1 MNKITAGI
9 DIGSVAVKVA
19 FLQNRKII
27 RSIYHRHQGLPMEA
41 LLGLFIDHPE
51 LSSTPLVLTGSGSSR
66 IADFA
71 KIDTVNE
78 VVALSSSISEYLPD
92 AGSVIEMGGQD
103 SKLLLMRTDATGE
116 TVMDEFSMNS
126 ICAAGTGSFLD
137 QQAGRLGLTPEEM
150 GDLAVTCDAPP
161 RIAGRCSVF
170 AKSDMIHL
178 QQVGATVAEIV
189 SGLCF
194 AVARN
199 FRSVIASGRR
209 FRYPVVF
216 VGGVAANR
224 GMVKA
229 FESVLDGQVIVPE
242 NFSVF
247 TAAGA
252 ALSKTPKILTSTMIE
267 KLICST
273 GSEIETLPSLKSFAL
288 DKADFTTTEDLP
300 PDGIYLGI
308 DVGSISTNLAA
319 VSREGKV
326 VDRLYLRTAGKPL
339 EAVKNGLR
347 TMGPR
352 ISSVPVL
359 GVGVT
364 GSGRYMTGDF
374 VGADVVRNEISA
386 QARAAIEIDPDVDT
400 IFEIGGQDSKYISI
414 HNGRVVDFEM
424 NKVCAAGTGSFLEE
438 QAEKLNL
445 EIEDFGPMALS
456 AADPCRLGERCTVF
470 MESDVVSHQAVST
483 PVQQITSG
491 LCYSIVRNYLHRVVG
506 ERKIG
511 KKIFFQGGTAYN
523 QGVVAAFN
531 SVLGEGR
538 EVILPPHHDVTGA
551 IGVAILARDS
561 MKENQHSTFRGWSL
575 SENSYI
581 QDSFTCK
588 ACSNHC
594 EIHTVTLEDGTKL
607 LYGGR
612 CEKYE
617 TGSMQITAGGENLF
631 KDRVDNLFEHS
642 GDEWGKGPIVGIA
655 RSLWFWEQF
664 PFFGTFFRTL
674 GCRVVVSSESTSAT
688 VHSGVENVAAET
700 CFPVKIAHGHV
711 MDLLEKG
718 VETLFLPSIL
728 RNKPQ
733 GSFTES
739 YNCPYVQGSPYILDA
754 GLVLNQIKNVKVLKP
769 ILDFSLPGDEWM
781 NALIE
786 TAIELGFST
795 GDARRALKE
804 AELAQTKFI
813 EVNNEI
819 GARAVK
825 NLNGRRGFVV
835 VSRSYNGSDPMVNT
849 DLPAK
854 LAKLGG
860 VVIPLDMLPMS
871 MERASEGYSNMYW
884 HYGQRI
890 LAGGIAIKENENLH
904 AVYLSNFG
912 CGPDSFI
919 DHSFREIMGEKPY
932 LAIEIDEH
940 AADAGVITRC
950 EAFLDAL
957 DGAGTTGTETYQPP
971 EHKKQDIA
979 GRTLW
984 IPLMSEASYLA
995 AAAVRNRGLDARVIP
1010 PTTSETVALGRTV
1023 TTGRECYPSIITAGN
1038 MLKILETAKPENT
1051 AFFMAT
1057 ASGPC
1062 RFGRYCNFQR
1072 QVLAKKGYP
1081 DVPILTATSSDS
1093 YSEIPGLGS
1102 RKFQKDL
1109 LQSLAAADVLKRA
1122 LIRIRPYEQVPG
1134 SADALFSKWLGE
1146 FEKTLEQG
1154 TSLPAQ
1160 AKKAAAEFN
1169 RFPVKDIPRKPFV
1182 AVFGEIYVR
1191 NDDYANDN
1199 TILKLEALG
1208 AEVIYTPITE
1218 WFDYVNH
1225 SYIEK
1230 SKQKRKTASVIKGK
1244 TIGMVITKVKRA
1256 VEKPFDTLLEG
1267 TPHVSASQVM
1277 KASAPYM
1284 TENIG
1289 GEAVLSIGAPI
1300 ALLESGGIDGAVNVY
1315 PFNCLPGT
1323 IVSAISRRI
1332 KRDKPGL
1339 PWLNLAFDGQEDTDN
1354 TSRYEAFMD
1363 QVRRL
1368 HHGKTRQENK
1378 KGEKNE

>member
-1 MNKITAGI
+1 MNTMIAGI
-9 DIGSVAVKVA
+9 DIGSVAIKVA
-19 FLQNRKII
+19 FLHNRKIVQT
-27 RSIYHRHQGLPMEA
+27 IYRRHQGKPMKA
-41 LLGLFIDHPE
+41 LLELFVERPE
-51 LSSTPLVLTGSGSSR
+51 LDSTPVVLTGSSSQR
-66 IADFA
+66 IAIFA
-71 KIDTVNE
+71 GVETVNE
-78 VVALSSSISEYLPD
+78 VVALSASVSEYLPH

-103 SKLLLMRTDATGE
+103 SKLLLMRSDASGD

-150 GDLAVTCDAPP
+150 GDLAVTCEAPP

-199 FRSVIASGRR
+199 FRSVIAAGRR
-209 FRYPVVF
+209 FRYPVAF
-216 VGGVAANR
+216 VGGVASNS

-229 FESVLDGQVIVPE
+229 FQSVLDGEVIVPE
-242 NFSVF
+242 HFNVL

-252 ALSKTPKILTSTMIE
+252 ALSRKPAVLRTQQIRE
-267 KLICST
+267 LINSIGT
-273 GSEIETLPSLKSFAL
+273 EIETLPSLIPYSL
-288 DKADFTTTEDLP
+288 GTADFTVTNEIP
-300 PDGIYLGI
+300 EGGIYLGI

-319 VSREGKV
+319 VSPDGTV

-347 TMGPR
+347 ELGPR
-352 ISSVPVL
+352 LKSIQVL
-359 GVGVT
+359 GAGVT

-386 QARAAIEIDPDVDT
+386 QARAAIEIDPEVDT
-400 IFEIGGQDSKYISI
+400 VFEIGGQDSKYISI
-414 HNGRVVDFEM
+414 ENGRVVDFEM

-438 QAEKLNL
+438 QAEKLGIK
-445 EIEDFGPMALS
+445 IEDFGSIALS
-456 AADPCRLGERCTVF
+456 TSAPCRLGERCTVF

-483 PVQQITSG
+483 PIQQITSG
-491 LCYSIVRNYLHRVVG
+491 LCYSIVKNYLHRVVG

-511 KKIFFQGGTAYN
+511 KKIFFQGGTAHN
-523 QGVVAAFN
+523 RGVVAAFN
-531 SVLGEGR
+531 AVLGQGR

-551 IGVAILARDS
+551 IGVALMARDA
-561 MKENQHSTFRGWSL
+561 MKDGRKTSFRGWSL
-575 SENSYI
+575 SENSYT
-581 QDSFTCK
+581 QDSFICRS
-588 ACSNHC
+588 CSNNC
-594 EIHTVTLEDGTKL
+594 EIHRVILADGTKL
-607 LYGGR
+607 FYGGR

-617 TGSMQITAGGENLF
+617 TGSMQTIAGGENLF
-631 KDRVDNLFEHS
+631 LERVENVFKYS
-642 GDEWGKGPIVGIA
+642 GREWGNGPVVGIS
-655 RSLWFWEQF
+655 RSLWFWELF
-664 PFFGTFFRTL
+664 PFFGTFFRSM
-674 GCRVVVSSESTSAT
+674 GCRVVVSGESTSAT
-688 VHSGVENVAAET
+688 VHSGVESVAAET

-711 MDLLEKG
+711 MELLEKG
-718 VETLFLPSIL
+718 VEILFLPSIL

-733 GSFTES
+733 GDFTES
-739 YNCPYVQGSPYILDA
+739 YNCPYIQGSPYILDA
-754 GLVLNQIKNVKVLKP
+754 GLVLNQMKNVKVLKP
-769 ILDFSLPGDEWM
+769 VLDFALPGDEWM
-781 NALIE
+781 SALIQ
-786 TAIELGFST
+786 TAVELGFST
-795 GDARRALKE
+795 ADAKAALKE
-804 AELAQTKFI
+804 AQDAQDRFVEANTRRGRQAI
-813 EVNNEI
+813 E
-819 GARAVK
+819 

-835 VSRSYNGSDPMVNT
+835 VSRPYNGSDPVVNT

-860 VVIPLDMLPMS
+860 VVIPLDMLPIS
-871 MERASEGYSNMYW
+871 MERAAESYNNMYW

-890 LAGGIAIKENENLH
+890 LAGGIVIRENENLH

-919 DHSFREIMGEKPY
+919 EHSFREIMGEKPY
-932 LAIEIDEH
+932 LSIEIDEH

-957 DGAGTTGTETYQPP
+957 DGAGNLGTQEYQPP
-971 EHKKQDIA
+971 PREQQDVT

-995 AAAVRNRGLDARVIP
+995 AAAVRNRGIDAKVMP
-1010 PTTSETVALGRTV
+1010 PTTSDAVALGRTV
-1023 TTGRECYPSIITAGN
+1023 TTGRECYPAIITVGN
-1038 MLKILETAKPENT
+1038 MLKILETDKPEKT

-1062 RFGRYCNFQR
+1062 RFGQYCTFQR
-1072 QVLAKKGYP
+1072 QVLEKNGFEG
-1081 DVPILTATSSDS
+1081 VPVLTATSSDS
-1093 YSEIPGLGS
+1093 YSSIPGLGS

-1109 LQSLAAADVLKRA
+1109 LQSLAAADILKRA
-1122 LIRIRPYEQVPG
+1122 LLRVRPYEVTPG
-1134 SADALFSKWLGE
+1134 SADRLFKKWLSD
-1146 FEKTLEQG
+1146 FEDTLEKG
-1154 TSLPAQ
+1154 ASLAGR
-1160 AKKAAAEFN
+1160 AKKAAVEFEK
-1169 RFPVKDIPRKPFV
+1169 FPLRDIARKPLV

-1199 TILKLEALG
+1199 TIDRLEAMG
-1208 AEVIYTPITE
+1208 AEVIYTPLTE

-1225 SYIEK
+1225 SFIEK
-1230 SKQKRKTASVIKGK
+1230 SKQNGKTASVIKGK
-1244 TIGMVITKVKRA
+1244 TISMVITKVKRA
-1256 VEKPFDTLLEG
+1256 VEKPFDSLLRG

-1277 KASAPYM
+1277 KASTPYM
-1284 TENIG
+1284 AENIG
-1289 GEAVLSIGAPI
+1289 GEAVLSIGAPL
-1300 ALLESGGIDGAVNVY
+1300 ALLEHGGIDGAVNIY

-1323 IVSAISRRI
+1323 VVSAVSRRI

-1354 TSRYEAFMD
+1354 TSRFEAFMD

-1368 HHGKTRQENK
+1368 HYGKT
-1378 KGEKNE
+1378 GEQNRSEK

>member
-1 MNKITAGI
+1 MNNITAGI
-9 DIGSVAVKVA
+9 DIGSVAIKAA
-19 FLQNRKII
+19 FLQDKRIIQKIY
-27 RSIYHRHQGLPMEA
+27 RRHQGKPMET
-41 LLGLFIDHPE
+41 LLTLFKEHPE
-51 LSSTPLVLTGSGSSR
+51 LGSTPLVLTGAGSSR
-66 IADFA
+66 LAEF
-71 KIDTVNE
+71 TGVSMVNE
-78 VVALSSSISEYLPD
+78 VVALGISVSEFLPD

-150 GDLAVTCDAPP
+150 GDLAVTCNAPP

-199 FRSVIASGRR
+199 FRSVIAAGRR
-209 FRYPVVF
+209 FRYPVMF

-229 FESVLDGQVIVPE
+229 FQSVLDGNVTVPE
-242 NFSVF
+242 NFNVL

-252 ALSKTPKILTSTMIE
+252 AMSKEPKILTVQQVRE
-267 KLICST
+267 LINSM
-273 GSEIETLPSLKSFAL
+273 GSEIEILPSLRPFAME
-288 DKADFTTTEDLP
+288 KADFTISEELP
-300 PDGIYLGI
+300 PEGIYLGI

-319 VSREGKV
+319 VSTGGKV
-326 VDRLYLRTAGKPL
+326 VGRLYLRTAGKPL

-352 ISSVPVL
+352 LSSAPVL

-386 QARAAIEIDPDVDT
+386 QARAAIEIDPEVDT

-414 HNGRVVDFEM
+414 YKGRVVDFEM

-438 QAEKLNL
+438 QAEKLNI

-456 AADPCRLGERCTVF
+456 AAEPCRLGERCTVF

-483 PVQQITSG
+483 PVEQITSG

-511 KKIFFQGGTAYN
+511 KKIFFQGGTAHN

-531 SVLGEGR
+531 AVLGEGR

-551 IGVAILARDS
+551 IGVALMARDF
-561 MKENQHSTFRGWSL
+561 MKEGQVSTFRGWSL
-575 SENSYI
+575 SENSYT
-581 QDSFTCK
+581 QDSFICK
-588 ACSNHC
+588 ACSNNC
-594 EIHTVTLEDGTKL
+594 EIHRVTLEDGTKL

-617 TGSMQITAGGENLF
+617 TGSMQTTPGGENLF
-631 KDRVDNLFEHS
+631 KERVENLFNCS
-642 GDEWGKGPIVGIA
+642 GDEWGKGPVVGIA
-655 RSLWFWEQF
+655 RSLWFWELF
-664 PFFGTFFRTL
+664 PFFGTFFRSL
-674 GCRVVVSSESTSAT
+674 GCRVVVSGKSTAST
-688 VHSGVENVAAET
+688 VHSGVESVAAET

-711 MDLLEKG
+711 MELLEKG
-718 VETLFLPSIL
+718 VKTLFLPSIL

-733 GSFTES
+733 GDFTES
-739 YNCPYVQGSPYILDA
+739 YNCPYIQGSPYILDA
-754 GLVLNQIKNVKVLKP
+754 GLVLNQMTDVKVLKP
-769 ILDFSLPGDEWM
+769 VLDFSLPGDEWM
-781 NALIE
+781 STLIE
-786 TAIELGFST
+786 TAVELGFST
-795 GDARRALKE
+795 GDAKRALKA
-804 AELAQTKFI
+804 AELAQTKFT
-813 EVNNEI
+813 EVNWEI
-819 GARAVK
+819 GARAIR
-825 NLNGRRGFVV
+825 NLNGRRGFVI
-835 VSRSYNGSDPMVNT
+835 VSRPYNGSDPVVNT

-860 VVIPLDMLPMS
+860 VVIPLDLLPMS

-904 AVYLSNFG
+904 AVYISNFG

-919 DHSFREIMGEKPY
+919 EHSFKEIMGEKPY

-957 DGAGTTGTETYQPP
+957 DGAGTSGTETYEPP
-971 EHKKQDIA
+971 EVKKEDIT

-1023 TTGRECYPSIITAGN
+1023 TTGRECYPAIITVGS
-1038 MLKILETAKPENT
+1038 MLKILETGKPEKS

-1072 QVLAKKGYP
+1072 QVLEKKGYTN
-1081 DVPILTATSSDS
+1081 VPVLTATSSDS
-1093 YSEIPGLGS
+1093 YSNIPGLGS
-1102 RKFQKDL
+1102 KKFQKDL
-1109 LQSLAAADVLKRA
+1109 LQSLAAADILKRA
-1122 LIRIRPYEQVPG
+1122 LLRIRPYEATPG

-1146 FEKTLEQG
+1146 FEKALEEG
-1154 TSLPAQ
+1154 RSLPAQ
-1160 AKKAAAEFN
+1160 VKKAAAEFMKFS
-1169 RFPVKDIPRKPFV
+1169 RKDTPRKPLV

-1199 TILKLEALG
+1199 TIRKLEDLG
-1208 AEVIYTPITE
+1208 AEVIYTPLTE

-1244 TIGMVITKVKRA
+1244 AIGMVITKVKRA

-1284 TENIG
+1284 AENIG

-1300 ALLESGGIDGAVNVY
+1300 ALLEHGGIDGAVNIY

-1354 TSRYEAFMD
+1354 TSRFEAFMD

-1368 HHGKTRQENK
+1368 HHGKRGQKEGNR
-1378 KGEKNE
+1378 

>member
-1 MNKITAGI
+1 MKKVTAGI
-9 DIGSVAVKVA
+9 DIGSVAIKIA
-19 FLQNRKII
+19 FLQNKKII
-27 RSIYHRHQGLPMEA
+27 KTVYHRHLGKSMEA
-41 LLGLFIDHPE
+41 LLVLFQEYPE
-51 LSSTPLVLTGSGSSR
+51 LNNTPVVLTGNGSSR
-66 IADFA
+66 IADFS
-71 KIDTVNE
+71 KVNIVNE
-78 VVALSSSISEYLPD
+78 VVSLAASVSELLPHS
-92 AGSVIEMGGQD
+92 GSVIEMGGQD
-103 SKLLLMRTDATGE
+103 SKLLLMRKDATGT

-150 GDLAVTCDAPP
+150 GDLAVTCENPP

-199 FRSVIASGRR
+199 FRSVIAAGRQ
-209 FRYPVVF
+209 FRYPVMF

-242 NFSVF
+242 NFSAL

-252 ALSKTPKILTSTMIE
+252 VLSKEPKILTAEKIKEFINLTGNDIE
-267 KLICST
+267 TLASLEPFALTKADFTSV
-273 GSEIETLPSLKSFAL
+273 ETLPSK
-288 DKADFTTTEDLP
+288 
-300 PDGIYLGI
+300 GIYLGI

-319 VSREGKV
+319 VSSSGKV
-326 VDRLYLRTAGKPL
+326 VSRLYLRTAGKPL

-347 TMGPR
+347 QMGPEV
-352 ISSVPVL
+352 SSVPVL

-386 QARAAIEIDPDVDT
+386 QARAAIEIDPEVDT

-438 QAEKLNL
+438 QAEKLHL
-445 EIEDFGPMALS
+445 RIEDFGPMSL
-456 AADPCRLGERCTVF
+456 AAAAPCRLGERCTVF
-470 MESDVVSHQAVST
+470 MESDVVSHQSIST
-483 PVQQITSG
+483 PVDQITSG

-511 KKIFFQGGTAYN
+511 NKIFFQGGTAHN

-531 SVLGEGR
+531 SVLGDGKQ
-538 EVILPPHHDVTGA
+538 VILPPHHDVTGA
-551 IGVAILARDS
+551 IGVALMARDS
-561 MKENQHSTFRGWSL
+561 MKENQKSSFRGWDL
-575 SENSYI
+575 SENDYT

-588 ACSNHC
+588 ACSNLC
-594 EIHTVTLEDGTKL
+594 EIHRVTLADGTVL
-607 LYGGR
+607 VYGGR

-617 TGSMQITAGGENLF
+617 TGSMQTIKGGENLF
-631 KDRVDNLFEHS
+631 KDRVDNLLNNS
-642 GDEWGKGPIVGIA
+642 GEEWGQGPVIGIA
-655 RSLWFWEQF
+655 RSLWFWELF
-664 PFFGTFFRTL
+664 PFFGTFFRSL
-674 GCRVVVSSESTSAT
+674 GCRVVVSDESSAIT
-688 VHSGVENVAAET
+688 VHSGVESVAAET

-711 MDLLEKG
+711 MELIEKG
-718 VETLFLPSIL
+718 VEILFLPSIL

-733 GSFTES
+733 GDFSES

-754 GLVLNQIKNVKVLKP
+754 GLVLNEKRDVKILKP
-769 ILDFSLPGDEWM
+769 ILDFALPGEEWM
-781 NALIE
+781 STLIE

-795 GDARRALKE
+795 SAAKKALKA
-804 AELAQTKFI
+804 AEQAQTNFTDTNRKIGKKAI
-813 EVNNEI
+813 E
-819 GARAVK
+819 

-835 VSRSYNGSDPMVNT
+835 VSRPYNGSDPLVNT

-854 LAKLGG
+854 LTKLGG
-860 VVIPLDMLPMS
+860 VVIPLDMLPVS

-890 LAGGIAIKENENLH
+890 LAGGITIKENENLH

-919 DHSFREIMGEKPY
+919 EHSFKEIMGEKPY

-957 DGAGTTGTETYQPP
+957 DGAGTTGTQEYYPP
-971 EHKKQDIA
+971 EQKKQDIT
-979 GRTLW
+979 GKTLW

-1023 TTGRECYPSIITAGN
+1023 TTGRECYPAIITAGN
-1038 MLKILETAKPENT
+1038 MLKILEDRNPDES

-1062 RFGRYCNFQR
+1062 RLGRYCNFQR
-1072 QVLAKKGYP
+1072 QVLEKKGYTN
-1081 DVPILTATSSDS
+1081 VPILTATSSDS

-1102 RKFQKDL
+1102 KKFQMDF
-1109 LQSLAAADVLKRA
+1109 LQSLAAADILKRA
-1122 LIRIRPYEQVPG
+1122 LFRIRPYEVTPG
-1134 SADALFSKWLGE
+1134 SADALFVKWLKE
-1146 FEKTLEQG
+1146 FEKALEKG
-1154 TSLPAQ
+1154 SSLAAQ
-1160 AKKAAAEFN
+1160 AKKAASEFSS
-1169 RFPVKDIPRKPFV
+1169 FPQKNIPRKPMV
-1182 AVFGEIYVR
+1182 SVFGEIFVR
-1191 NDDYANDN
+1191 NDDFANDN
-1199 TILKLEALG
+1199 TIKKLEALG
-1208 AEVIYTPITE
+1208 AEVIYTPLTE

-1225 SYIEK
+1225 SFIEK
-1230 SKQKRKTASVIKGK
+1230 SKQNKKTASVIKGK
-1244 TIGMVITKVKRA
+1244 TISLVITKVKRA
-1256 VEKPFDTLLEG
+1256 VEKPFDNLLQG
-1267 TPHVSASQVM
+1267 TPHASVSQVM

-1300 ALLESGGIDGAVNVY
+1300 ALLEHGGIDGAVNVY

-1354 TSRYEAFMD
+1354 TSRFEAFMD

-1368 HHGKTRQENK
+1368 HHGKNQKIETE
-1378 KGEKNE
+1378 

>member
-1 MNKITAGI
+1 MNRTIAGI
-9 DIGSVAVKVA
+9 DIGSVAIKVA
-19 FLQNRKII
+19 FLKDRKIL
-27 RSIYHRHQGLPMEA
+27 RSIYRRHQGKPVES
-41 LLGLFIDHPE
+41 LLRLFTEYPE
-51 LSSTPLVLTGSGSSR
+51 LSSTPAVLTGTGSSN
-66 IADFA
+66 IAGFTGTEA
-71 KIDTVNE
+71 VNE
-78 VVALSSSISEYLPD
+78 VVALAASISEFLPD
-92 AGSVIEMGGQD
+92 TGSVIEMGGQD
-103 SKLLLMRTDATGE
+103 SKLLLMRRDAAGE
-116 TVMDEFSMNS
+116 TVMDEFAMNS

-150 GDLAVTCDAPP
+150 GDLAVTCDVPP

-178 QQVGATVAEIV
+178 QQIGATVAEIV

-199 FRSVIASGRR
+199 FRSVIAAGRR

-229 FESVLDGQVIVPE
+229 FESVLEGQVTVPE
-242 NFSVF
+242 NFSVL

-252 ALSKTPKILTSTMIE
+252 ALSKKPGILTAGQIQE
-267 KLICST
+267 LINST
-273 GSEIETLPSLKSFAL
+273 GTGIETLPSLKPFAL
-288 DKADFTTTEDLP
+288 SKADFRATEKLP
-300 PDGIYLGI
+300 GEGIYLGI

-319 VSREGKV
+319 VSPDGKI

-347 TMGPR
+347 TMGPKLQ
-352 ISSVPVL
+352 SVPVL

-386 QARAAIEIDPDVDT
+386 QARAAIEIDPEVDT
-400 IFEIGGQDSKYISI
+400 VFEIGGQDSKYISI

-438 QAEKLNL
+438 QAEKLGVK
-445 EIEDFGPMALS
+445 IEDFGLMALS

-511 KKIFFQGGTAYN
+511 EKVFFQGGTAHN

-551 IGVAILARDS
+551 IGVALMARDS
-561 MKENQHSTFRGWSL
+561 MKENQKTSFRGWSL
-575 SENSYI
+575 SENSYT
-581 QDSFTCK
+581 QDSFVCK
-588 ACSNHC
+588 ACPNDC
-594 EIHTVTLEDGTKL
+594 EIHRVTLEDGTKL

-617 TGSMQITAGGENLF
+617 TGSMQITPGGENLF
-631 KDRVDNLFEHS
+631 KERVENLFKNS
-642 GDEWGKGPIVGIA
+642 GEEWGNGPAVGIA
-655 RSLWFWEQF
+655 RSLWFWELF
-664 PFFGTFFRTL
+664 PFFGTFFRSM
-674 GCRVVVSSESTSAT
+674 GCRVVVSDESTSAT
-688 VHSGVENVAAET
+688 VHSGVESVAAET

-711 MDLLEKG
+711 MELLDRG
-718 VETLFLPSIL
+718 VEILFLPSIL

-733 GSFTES
+733 GNFSES

-754 GLVLNQIKNVKVLKP
+754 GLVLNQMRNVKVLKP

-781 NALIE
+781 STLIE

-795 GDARRALKE
+795 ADAKRALKA
-804 AELAQTKFI
+804 AELAQTKFTEI
-813 EVNNEI
+813 NREI
-819 GARAVK
+819 GARAIR
-825 NLNGRRGFVV
+825 NLNGRRGFVI
-835 VSRSYNGSDPMVNT
+835 VSRPYNGSDPVVNT

-871 MERASEGYSNMYW
+871 MERAAEGYSNMYW

-890 LAGGIAIKENENLH
+890 LAGGIEIKENENLH
-904 AVYLSNFG
+904 AVYISNFG

-919 DHSFREIMGEKPY
+919 EHSFKEIMGEKPY

-957 DGAGTTGTETYQPP
+957 DGAGNTGTEVYQPP
-971 EHKKQDIA
+971 AHKTEDIT

-984 IPLMSEASYLA
+984 IPLMSEAAYLA
-995 AAAVRNRGLDARVIP
+995 AATVRNRGLDARVIP
-1010 PTTSETVALGRTV
+1010 PTTAEAVALGRTV
-1023 TTGRECYPSIITAGN
+1023 TTGRECYPAIITAGN
-1038 MLKILETAKPENT
+1038 MLKILETDEPEKT

-1062 RFGRYCNFQR
+1062 RFGRYCNFHR
-1072 QVLAKKGYP
+1072 QVLEKTGYTG
-1081 DVPILTATSSDS
+1081 VPVLTATSSDS
-1093 YSEIPGLGS
+1093 YSEIPGLGT
-1102 RKFQKDL
+1102 RKFQKDF

-1122 LIRIRPYEQVPG
+1122 LFRIRPYEITPG
-1134 SADALFSKWLGE
+1134 SADNLFSKWLGE
-1146 FEKTLEQG
+1146 FEKALEEG
-1154 TSLPAQ
+1154 NPLSVQ

-1169 RFPVKDIPRKPFV
+1169 KFHTKDIPRKPLV

-1199 TILKLEALG
+1199 TIRKLEALG
-1208 AEVIYTPITE
+1208 AEVIYTPLTE

-1230 SKQKRKTASVIKGK
+1230 SRQNRKTASVIKGK
-1244 TIGMVITKVKRA
+1244 AIGMVITKVKRA
-1256 VEKPFDTLLEG
+1256 VEKPFDNLLNG
-1267 TPHVSASQVM
+1267 TPHVSASQIM
-1277 KASAPYM
+1277 KASTPYM
-1284 TENIG
+1284 AENIG

-1300 ALLESGGIDGAVNVY
+1300 ALLEHGGIDGAVNVY

-1354 TSRYEAFMD
+1354 TSRFEAFMD

-1368 HHGKTRQENK
+1368 HHGKTK
-1378 KGEKNE
+1378 KWRE

>member
-9 DIGSVAVKVA
+9 DIGSVAIKVA

-27 RSIYHRHQGLPMEA
+27 NSIYKRHQGKPVEA
-41 LLGLFIDHPE
+41 LLDLFLSNPE
-51 LSSTPLVLTGSGSSR
+51 LDSTPVVLTGAGSSR
-66 IADFA
+66 IAEFTGV
-71 KIDTVNE
+71 DTVNE
-78 VVALSSSISEYLPD
+78 VVALASSISEYLSD

-103 SKLLLMRTDATGE
+103 SKLLLMRTDAAGE

-150 GDLAVTCDAPP
+150 GDIAVTCNTPP

-199 FRSVIASGRR
+199 FRSVIAAGRR

-229 FESVLDGQVIVPE
+229 FESVLEGEVVVPE
-242 NFSVF
+242 NFSVL

-252 ALSKTPKILTSTMIE
+252 ALSKTPGILTASQIRQ
-267 KLICST
+267 LIDST
-273 GSEIETLPSLKSFAL
+273 GNEIETLPSLQPFAL
-288 DKADFTTTEDLP
+288 EKADFTTTEELP
-300 PDGIYLGI
+300 AEGIYLGI

-319 VSREGKV
+319 VSPEGKV
-326 VDRLYLRTAGKPL
+326 IDRLYLRTAGKPL

-352 ISSVPVL
+352 VSTVPVL

-386 QARAAIEIDPDVDT
+386 QARAAIEIDPEVDT

-438 QAEKLNL
+438 QAEKLHL
-445 EIEDFGPMALS
+445 QIEDFGPMSLS
-456 AADPCRLGERCTVF
+456 AGEPCRLGERCTVF
-470 MESDVVSHQAVST
+470 MESDVVSHQAIST

-511 KKIFFQGGTAYN
+511 KKIFFQGGTAHN

-531 SVLGEGR
+531 SVLGQGR

-551 IGVAILARDS
+551 IGVALMARDS
-561 MKENQHSTFRGWSL
+561 MKKDKQSTFRGWSL
-575 SENSYI
+575 SENSYT
-581 QDSFTCK
+581 QDSFICK
-588 ACSNHC
+588 ACSNDC
-594 EIHTVTLEDGTKL
+594 EIHRVTLADGTKL
-607 LYGGR
+607 VYGGR

-617 TGSMQITAGGENLF
+617 TGSMQITEGGENLF
-631 KDRVDNLFEHS
+631 KQRVDNLFNHS
-642 GDEWGKGPIVGIA
+642 GEEWGQGPKVGIA
-655 RSLWFWEQF
+655 RSLWFWELF
-664 PFFGTFFRTL
+664 PFFGTFFRSL
-674 GCRVVVSSESTSAT
+674 GCRIVVSDESSATT
-688 VHSGVENVAAET
+688 VHSGVESVAAET

-711 MDLLEKG
+711 MELLEKG

-733 GSFTES
+733 GDFTES

-754 GLVLNQIKNVKVLKP
+754 GLVLNEMKDVKVLKP

-781 NALIE
+781 STLIE

-795 GDARRALKE
+795 GDAKRALKA
-804 AELAQTKFI
+804 AELAQAGFT
-813 EVNNEI
+813 EVNREI
-819 GARAVK
+819 GARAIN
-825 NLNGRRGFVV
+825 NLNGRRGFVI
-835 VSRSYNGSDPMVNT
+835 VSRPYNGSDPVVNT

-919 DHSFREIMGEKPY
+919 EHSFKEIMGEKPY

-957 DGAGTTGTETYQPP
+957 DGAGTAGTKEYHPP
-971 EHKKQDIA
+971 EHKKEDIT

-1023 TTGRECYPSIITAGN
+1023 TTGRECYPAIITAGN
-1038 MLKILETAKPENT
+1038 MLKILENGDSGKS

-1072 QVLAKKGYP
+1072 QVLEKKGYTG
-1081 DVPILTATSSDS
+1081 VPVLTATSSDS

-1102 RKFQKDL
+1102 RKFQKDM

-1122 LIRIRPYEQVPG
+1122 LLRIRPYEVTPG

-1146 FEKTLEQG
+1146 FEKALEEG
-1154 TSLPAQ
+1154 SSLPAQ
-1160 AKKAAAEFN
+1160 AKKAATEFSK
-1169 RFPVKDIPRKPFV
+1169 FPRESIPRKPLV

-1199 TILKLEALG
+1199 TIRKLEALG
-1208 AEVIYTPITE
+1208 AEVIYTPLTE

-1230 SKQKRKTASVIKGK
+1230 SKQNRKTASVIKGK
-1244 TIGMVITKVKRA
+1244 TIGMVITRVKRA
-1256 VEKPFDTLLEG
+1256 VEKPFDSLLKG

-1277 KASAPYM
+1277 KASTPYM
-1284 TENIG
+1284 AENIG

-1300 ALLESGGIDGAVNVY
+1300 ALLEHGGIDGAVNVY

-1354 TSRYEAFMD
+1354 TSRFEAFMD

-1368 HHGKTRQENK
+1368 HHGKQ
-1378 KGEKNE
+1378 

>member
-1 MNKITAGI
+1 MNKIVAGI
-9 DIGSVAVKVA
+9 DIGSVAIKVA
-19 FLQNRKII
+19 FLQNKKIT
-27 RSIYHRHQGLPMEA
+27 RSIYHRHQGKPLES
-41 LLGLFIDHPE
+41 LLYLYTRYPE
-51 LSSTPLVLTGSGSSR
+51 LNSTPVVLTGSGSAR
-66 IADFA
+66 IGEFTDIFV
-71 KIDTVNE
+71 VNE
-78 VVALSSSISEYLPD
+78 VVALSASISEYLTD

-103 SKLLLMRTDATGE
+103 SKLLLMRSDASGE

-137 QQAGRLGLTPEEM
+137 QQAGRLGLSPEEM
-150 GDLAVTCDAPP
+150 GDIAVTCNNPP

-199 FRSVIASGRR
+199 FRSVIAAGRR

-216 VGGVAANR
+216 VGGVAANS

-229 FESVLDGQVIVPE
+229 FEDVLEGEVIVPE
-242 NFSVF
+242 NFSMF

-252 ALSKTPKILTSTMIE
+252 ALSRKPRILTADQIRE
-267 KLICST
+267 LINAT
-273 GSEIETLPSLKSFAL
+273 GSGIETLPSLKPFAL
-288 DKADFTTTEDLP
+288 DKADFSISEVLP
-300 PDGIYLGI
+300 PEGVYLGI

-319 VSREGKV
+319 VSKDGKV
-326 VDRLYLRTAGKPL
+326 IDRIYLRTAGKPL
-339 EAVKNGLR
+339 EAVKNALR
-347 TMGPR
+347 KMAPGV
-352 ISSVPVL
+352 SAVPVL

-386 QARAAIEIDPDVDT
+386 QARAAVEIDPEVDT
-400 IFEIGGQDSKYISI
+400 VFEIGGQDSKYISI
-414 HNGRVVDFEM
+414 ENGRVVDFEM

-445 EIEDFGPMALS
+445 DIREFGPTALS
-456 AADPCRLGERCTVF
+456 ASDPCRLGERCTVF
-470 MESDVVSHQAVST
+470 MESDVVSHQAAST
-483 PVQQITSG
+483 PVEQITSG
-491 LCYSIVRNYLHRVVG
+491 LCYSIVKNYLHRVVG
-506 ERKIG
+506 ERAIG

-551 IGVAILARDS
+551 IGVALMARDS
-561 MKENQHSTFRGWSL
+561 MADGQFSTFKGWSL
-575 SENSYI
+575 SENSYT
-581 QDSFTCK
+581 QDSFICK
-588 ACSNHC
+588 ACSNDC
-594 EIHTVTLEDGTKL
+594 EIHRVTLSDGTKL
-607 LYGGR
+607 FYGGR

-617 TGSMQITAGGENLF
+617 TGSMQITPGGENLF
-631 KDRVDNLFEHS
+631 LQRVENLFENS
-642 GDEWGKGPIVGIA
+642 GEEWGNGPVIGIA
-655 RSLWFWEQF
+655 RSLWFWELF
-664 PFFGTFFRTL
+664 PFFATFFRSM
-674 GCRVVVSSESTSAT
+674 GCRIAVSSESTSST
-688 VHSGVENVAAET
+688 VHSGVESVAAET

-711 MDLLEKG
+711 LELLEQG

-733 GSFTES
+733 GDFAES

-754 GLVLNQIKNVKVLKP
+754 GLMLNLKKNIKVLKP
-769 ILDFSLPGDEWM
+769 VLNFALPGEEWM
-781 NALIE
+781 SSLIE
-786 TAIELGFST
+786 TAVELGFST
-795 GDARRALKE
+795 ADAKRALKA
-804 AELAQTKFI
+804 AELAQKRFT
-813 EVNNEI
+813 EVNQEI
-819 GARAVK
+819 GTRAVR

-835 VSRSYNGSDPMVNT
+835 VSRPYNGSDPMVNT
-849 DLPAK
+849 NLPAK

-860 VVIPLDMLPMS
+860 VVIPLDMLPLPID
-871 MERASEGYSNMYW
+871 RASASYKNMYW

-890 LAGGIAIKENENLH
+890 LAGGIAVKENKDLH
-904 AVYLSNFG
+904 AVYISNFG

-919 DHSFREIMGEKPY
+919 EHSFREIMGEKPY

-957 DGAGTTGTETYQPP
+957 EGAGTTGTGTYTSPANSVDNV
-971 EHKKQDIA
+971 E

-995 AAAVRNRGLDARVIP
+995 AAAVRNRGIDAKVLP
-1010 PTTSETVALGRTV
+1010 PTDSKTVALGRTV
-1023 TTGRECYPSIITAGN
+1023 TTGRECYPAIITAGN
-1038 MLKILETAKPENT
+1038 MLKILETHEPEKT
-1051 AFFMAT
+1051 GFFMAT

-1062 RFGRYCNFQR
+1062 RFGRYCNFHR
-1072 QVLAKKGYP
+1072 QVLEKKGFSG
-1081 DVPILTATSSDS
+1081 VPVLTATSSDS
-1093 YSEIPGLGS
+1093 YSSVPGLGS

-1109 LQSLAAADVLKRA
+1109 LQGIAAADVLKRA
-1122 LIRIRPYEQVPG
+1122 LIRVRPYEVTPG
-1134 SADALFSKWLGE
+1134 SADLLFAKWLAE
-1146 FEKTLEQG
+1146 FEEALEKG
-1154 TSLPAQ
+1154 TPLSVPAR
-1160 AKKAAAEFN
+1160 KAAAEF
-1169 RFPVKDIPRKPFV
+1169 RKFPMRNIPRKPLV

-1199 TILKLEALG
+1199 TIRKLEALG
-1208 AEVIYTPITE
+1208 AEVIYTPLTE

-1230 SKQKRKTASVIKGK
+1230 SRQNKKTASVIKGK
-1244 TIGMVITKVKRA
+1244 AIGLVISKVKRA
-1256 VEKPFDTLLEG
+1256 VEKHFDELFKE
-1267 TPHVSASQVM
+1267 TPHASASQIM

-1289 GEAVLSIGAPI
+1289 GEAVLCIGTPI
-1300 ALLESGGIDGAVNVY
+1300 ALLEHGGIDGAVNVY

-1339 PWLNLAFDGQEDTDN
+1339 PWLNLAFDGQEETDN
-1354 TSRYEAFMD
+1354 TSRFEAFMD

-1368 HHGKTRQENK
+1368 HHGKAKETEGR
-1378 KGEKNE
+1378 

>member
-1 MNKITAGI
+1 MSRITAGI
-9 DIGSVAVKVA
+9 DIGSVALKVA
-19 FLQNRKII
+19 FLENRKIV
-27 RSIYHRHQGLPMEA
+27 RSIYKRHQGKPVET
-41 LLGLFIDHPE
+41 LLGVYAEYPE
-51 LSSTPLVLTGSGSSR
+51 LNNTPVVLTGSGSSR
-66 IADFA
+66 IAEFCN
-71 KIDTVNE
+71 INTVNE
-78 VVALSSSISEYLPD
+78 VVALAASVAEFIPD
-92 AGSVIEMGGQD
+92 SGSVIEMGGQD
-103 SKLLLMRTDATGE
+103 SKLLLFRRDASGE

-137 QQAGRLGLTPEEM
+137 QQAGRLGMRPEDM
-150 GDLAVTCDAPP
+150 GDLAATCDSPP

-178 QQVGATVAEIV
+178 QQVGAAVPEIL

-209 FRYPVVF
+209 FRYPVAF

-229 FESVLDGQVIVPE
+229 FESVLEGRITVPE
-242 NFSVF
+242 HFDVL

-252 ALSKTPKILTSTMIE
+252 ALTGKPEELKTEQLME
-267 KLICST
+267 LLNST
-273 GSEIETLPSLKSFAL
+273 GSFIETLPALAPFAL
-288 DKADFTTTEDLP
+288 EKADFSVKEEIP
-300 PDGIYLGI
+300 PEGVYLGI

-319 VSREGKV
+319 ISSDGRVVS
-326 VDRLYLRTAGKPL
+326 RLYLRTAGRPL
-339 EAVKNGLR
+339 EAVRNGIR
-347 TMGPR
+347 TLAPEL
-352 ISSVPVL
+352 SSVRVL

-386 QARAAIEIDPDVDT
+386 QARAAVDIDPGVDT
-400 IFEIGGQDSKYISI
+400 VFEIGGQDSKYISI

-438 QAEKLNL
+438 QAEKLGV
-445 EIEDFGPMALS
+445 EIEDFGPMSLS
-456 AADPCRLGERCTVF
+456 AENPCRLGERCTVF
-470 MESDVVSHQAVST
+470 MESDVVAHQALST
-483 PVQQITSG
+483 PAPEITSG

-506 ERKIG
+506 ERKVG
-511 KKIFFQGGTAYN
+511 NRIFFQGGTACN

-538 EVILPPHHDVTGA
+538 KVILPPHHDVTGA
-551 IGVAILARDS
+551 IGVALMARDS
-561 MKENQHSTFRGWSL
+561 MKHGQKSTFRGFSL
-575 SENSYI
+575 SENSYS
-581 QDSFTCK
+581 QDSFVCK
-588 ACSNHC
+588 ACSNNC
-594 EIHTVTLEDGTKL
+594 EIHRVTLSDGTKL

-617 TGSMQITAGGENLF
+617 TGSMQTTPGGENLF
-631 KDRVDNLFEHS
+631 STRVLNLFANS
-642 GDEWGKGPIVGIA
+642 GKEWGKGPLVGIPRA
-655 RSLWFWEQF
+655 LWFWELF
-664 PFFGTFFRTL
+664 PFFGTFFREL
-674 GCRVVVSSESTSAT
+674 GCRVVISGESTASS
-688 VHSGVENVAAET
+688 VHSGVESVAAET

-711 MDLLEKG
+711 MELLEKG
-718 VETLFLPSIL
+718 VDTIFLPSIL
-728 RNKPQ
+728 RNKPH
-733 GSFTES
+733 GNFSES
-739 YNCPYVQGSPYILDA
+739 YNCPYVQGSPYLLDA
-754 GLVLNQIKNVKVLKP
+754 GLALSEMDDVKVLKP
-769 ILDFSLPGDEWM
+769 VLDFSLPGDEWM
-781 NALIE
+781 STLVE
-786 TAIELGFST
+786 TAVELGFNT
-795 GDARRALKE
+795 AVARRAMKV
-804 AELAQTKFI
+804 AELAQNSFLLANLEAGKK
-813 EVNNEI
+813 
-819 GARAVK
+819 ALAS
-825 NLNGRRGFVV
+825 LNGRRGFVV
-835 VSRSYNGSDPMVNT
+835 VSRPYNGSDPMVNT

-860 VVIPLDMLPMS
+860 VVFPLDMLPLPID
-871 MERASEGYSNMYW
+871 RASQSYSDMYW
-884 HYGQRI
+884 HYGQMI
-890 LAGGIAIKENENLH
+890 IAGGIAVKENPELH
-904 AVYLSNFG
+904 AVYISNFG

-919 DHSFREIMGEKPY
+919 EHSFREIMGEKPF
-932 LAIEIDEH
+932 LSIEIDEH

-957 DGAGTTGTETYQPP
+957 NGAGTCGTEAYTPP
-971 EHKKQDIA
+971 VKKREDVT

-1023 TTGRECYPSIITAGN
+1023 TTGRECYPAIITAGN
-1038 MLKILETAKPENT
+1038 MLKILQTGDQKKD

-1062 RFGRYCNFQR
+1062 RFGRYCNFHR
-1072 QVLAKKGYP
+1072 QVLDKKGFH
-1081 DVPILTATSSDS
+1081 DVPVLTATSSDS
-1093 YSEIPGLGS
+1093 YSDIPGLAS
-1102 RKFQKDL
+1102 KKFQKDL
-1109 LQSLAAADVLKRA
+1109 LQGLAAADILKRA
-1122 LIRIRPYEQVPG
+1122 LFRVRPYEQVSG
-1134 SADALFSKWLGE
+1134 SADKLFSKWLGE
-1146 FEKTLEQG
+1146 FEKALEEG
-1154 TSLPAQ
+1154 SSLPDQ
-1160 AKKAAAEFN
+1160 TKKAAVEFM
-1169 RFPVKDIPRKPFV
+1169 RLPLRSIPRKPMV

-1199 TILKLEALG
+1199 TVLKLETLG
-1208 AEVIYTPITE
+1208 AEVIYTPLTE

-1230 SKQKRKTASVIKGK
+1230 SRENGKTAAVIKGK
-1244 TIGMVITKVKRA
+1244 AKELLFSTVKRA
-1256 VEKPFDTLLEG
+1256 VEKPFDFLLKG
-1267 TPHVSASQVM
+1267 TPHASASQIM

-1289 GEAVLSIGAPI
+1289 GEAVLCIGTPI
-1300 ALLESGGIDGAVNVY
+1300 ALLEHGGIDGAVNVY

-1323 IVSAISRRI
+1323 VVAAVSRRI

-1354 TSRYEAFMD
+1354 TSRFEAFMD

-1368 HHGKTRQENK
+1368 HTGKT
-1378 KGEKNE
+1378 GEKK

>member
-1 MNKITAGI
+1 MNTVIAGI
-9 DIGSVAVKVA
+9 DIGSVAIKIA
-19 FLQNRKII
+19 FLRSRKII
-27 RSIYHRHQGLPMEA
+27 GTIYHRHQGKPMKA
-41 LLGLFIDHPE
+41 LLDLFEERPE
-51 LSSTPLVLTGSGSSR
+51 LNSIPVVLTGSGSQR
-66 IADFA
+66 IAEFTGVE
-71 KIDTVNE
+71 TVNE
-78 VVALSSSISEYLPD
+78 VVALSASVSEYLSH

-103 SKLLLMRTDATGE
+103 SKLLLMRSDASGE

-150 GDLAVTCDAPP
+150 GDLAAVCDSPP

-178 QQVGATVAEIV
+178 QQVGATVSEIV

-199 FRSVIASGRR
+199 FRSVIAAGRR
-209 FRYPVVF
+209 FRYPVAF
-216 VGGVAANR
+216 VGGVASNS

-229 FESVLDGQVIVPE
+229 FRSVLDGEVIVPD
-242 NFSVF
+242 NFNVL

-252 ALSKTPKILTSTMIE
+252 ALSKKPAVLRTQQIRE
-267 KLICST
+267 LINSIGT
-273 GSEIETLPSLKSFAL
+273 EIETLPSLIPYAL
-288 DKADFTTTEDLP
+288 GIADFTVAGDIPSE
-300 PDGIYLGI
+300 GVYLGI

-319 VSREGKV
+319 VSADGRV

-347 TMGPR
+347 ELGPR
-352 ISSVPVL
+352 LKSVQVL
-359 GVGVT
+359 GAGVT

-386 QARAAIEIDPDVDT
+386 QARAAIEIDPEVDT

-414 HNGRVVDFEM
+414 ENGRVVDFEM

-438 QAEKLNL
+438 QAEKLGIK
-445 EIEDFGPMALS
+445 IEDFGSIALS
-456 AADPCRLGERCTVF
+456 ANAPCRLGERCTVF
-470 MESDVVSHQAVST
+470 MESDVVAHQAVST

-491 LCYSIVRNYLHRVVG
+491 LCYSIVKNYLHRVVG
-506 ERKIG
+506 ERKVG
-511 KKIFFQGGTAYN
+511 KKIFFQGGTAHN

-531 SVLGEGR
+531 AVLGHGR

-551 IGVAILARDS
+551 IGVALMAREAMNGREKTS
-561 MKENQHSTFRGWSL
+561 FRGWSL
-575 SENSYI
+575 AENSYT
-581 QDSFTCK
+581 QDSFVCR
-588 ACSNHC
+588 ACSNNC
-594 EIHTVTLEDGTKL
+594 EIHRVTLEDGTKL
-607 LYGGR
+607 FYGGR

-617 TGSMQITAGGENLF
+617 TGSMQTTSGGENLF
-631 KDRVDNLFEHS
+631 LERVENVFKYS
-642 GDEWGKGPIVGIA
+642 GREWGSGPVIGIS
-655 RSLWFWEQF
+655 RSLWFWELF
-664 PFFGTFFRTL
+664 PFFGTFFRSM
-674 GCRVVVSSESTSAT
+674 GCRVVVSDESTSAT
-688 VHSGVENVAAET
+688 VHSGVESVAAET

-711 MDLLEKG
+711 MELLDKG
-718 VETLFLPSIL
+718 VDILFLPSIL

-733 GSFTES
+733 GNFTES
-739 YNCPYVQGSPYILDA
+739 YNCPYIQGSPYILDA
-754 GLVLNQIKNVKVLKP
+754 GLVLDQMKDVKILKP
-769 ILDFSLPGDEWM
+769 VLDFALPGDEWM
-781 NALIE
+781 SALIE
-786 TAIELGFST
+786 TAVELGFST
-795 GDARRALKE
+795 ADAKAALKE
-804 AELAQTKFI
+804 ALNAQSKFVEANAERGRQAI
-813 EVNNEI
+813 Q
-819 GARAVK
+819 

-835 VSRSYNGSDPMVNT
+835 VSRPYNGSDPVVNT

-860 VVIPLDMLPMS
+860 VVIPLDMLPVS
-871 MERASEGYSNMYW
+871 MNRASDSYNNMYW

-890 LAGGIAIKENENLH
+890 LAGGIVIKENEDLH

-919 DHSFREIMGEKPY
+919 EHSFREIMGDKPY
-932 LAIEIDEH
+932 LSIEIDEH

-957 DGAGTTGTETYQPP
+957 DGAGNCGTQEYRPSAR
-971 EHKKQDIA
+971 EKQDVT

-995 AAAVRNRGLDARVIP
+995 AAAVRNRGVDARVIP
-1010 PTTSETVALGRTV
+1010 PTTSHAVALGRTV
-1023 TTGRECYPSIITAGN
+1023 TTGRECYPAIITAGN
-1038 MLKILETAKPENT
+1038 MLKILETDKPEKT

-1062 RFGRYCNFQR
+1062 RFGQYCTFQR
-1072 QVLAKKGYP
+1072 QVLEKMGFEG
-1081 DVPILTATSSDS
+1081 VPVLTATSSDS
-1093 YSEIPGLGS
+1093 YSSIPGLGS
-1102 RKFQKDL
+1102 KKFQKDL
-1109 LQSLAAADVLKRA
+1109 LQSLAAGDILKRA
-1122 LIRIRPYEQVPG
+1122 LLRVRPYEVTPG
-1134 SADALFSKWLGE
+1134 SASQLFKKWLSD
-1146 FEKTLEQG
+1146 FEDTLEKG
-1154 TSLPAQ
+1154 ASLAAR
-1160 AKKAAAEFN
+1160 AKKAAEEFEK
-1169 RFPVKDIPRKPFV
+1169 FPLLDIARKPLV

-1199 TILKLEALG
+1199 TIDKLEALG
-1208 AEVIYTPITE
+1208 AEVIYTPLTE

-1225 SYIEK
+1225 SFIEK
-1230 SKQKRKTASVIKGK
+1230 SKQNGKTASVIKGK

-1256 VEKPFDTLLEG
+1256 VEKPFDNLLRG

-1277 KASAPYM
+1277 KASTPYM
-1284 TENIG
+1284 AENIG
-1289 GEAVLSIGAPI
+1289 GEAVLSIGAPL
-1300 ALLESGGIDGAVNVY
+1300 ALLEHGGIDGAVNIY

-1323 IVSAISRRI
+1323 VVSAVSRRI

-1354 TSRYEAFMD
+1354 TSRFEAFMD

-1368 HHGKTRQENK
+1368 HHGKTGKRT
-1378 KGEKNE
+1378 GERNEQ

>member
-1 MNKITAGI
+1 MEKITAGI
-9 DIGSVAVKVA
+9 DIGSVAIKVA
-19 FLQNRKII
+19 FLENKKII
-27 RSIYHRHQGLPMEA
+27 RSIYHRHQGKPMEA
-41 LLGLFIDHPE
+41 LLGLFVAHPE
-51 LSSTPLVLTGSGSSR
+51 LNTTPVVLTGTGSSR
-66 IADFA
+66 IAEFTA
-71 KIDTVNE
+71 TGVVNE
-78 VVALSSSISEYLPD
+78 VVALATSISEYLPY

-103 SKLLLMRTDATGE
+103 SKLLLMRTDATGSA
-116 TVMDEFSMNS
+116 VMDEFSMNS

-199 FRSVIASGRR
+199 FRSVIASGRQ

-216 VGGVAANR
+216 AGGVAANR

-229 FESVLDGQVIVPE
+229 FESVLDGEVVVPKH
-242 NFSVF
+242 FSVL

-252 ALSKTPKILTSTMIE
+252 ALSRKPEILTAQQINE
-267 KLICST
+267 LIKST
-273 GSEIETLPSLKSFAL
+273 GNEIETLPSLKPFAL
-288 DKADFTTTEDLP
+288 DKADFSSLSELP
-300 PDGIYLGI
+300 SEGIYLGI

-319 VSREGKV
+319 VSPDGKV

-352 ISSVPVL
+352 VSSVPVL

-414 HNGRVVDFEM
+414 HSGRVVDFEM

-438 QAEKLNL
+438 QAEKLDL
-445 EIEDFGPMALS
+445 KIEDFGPMALS

-470 MESDVVSHQAVST
+470 MESDVVAHQAVST
-483 PVQQITSG
+483 PVEQITSG

-511 KKIFFQGGTAYN
+511 KKIFFQGGTAHN

-531 SVLGEGR
+531 SVLGQGR

-551 IGVAILARDS
+551 IGVALMARDS
-561 MKENQHSTFRGWSL
+561 MEENQQSTFRGWSL
-575 SENSYI
+575 SENSYT
-581 QDSFTCK
+581 QDSFICK
-588 ACSNHC
+588 ACSNDC
-594 EIHTVTLEDGTKL
+594 EIHRVTLEDGTRL
-607 LYGGR
+607 FYGGR

-617 TGSMQITAGGENLF
+617 TGSRQSTTGGENLF
-631 KDRVDNLFEHS
+631 KQRVDNLFQHS
-642 GDEWGKGPIVGIA
+642 GEDWGKGPIVGIA
-655 RSLWFWEQF
+655 RSLWFWELF

-674 GCRVVVSSESTSAT
+674 GCRVVISDESSPTT
-688 VHSGVENVAAET
+688 VHSGVESVAAET

-711 MDLLEKG
+711 MDLLDKG

-728 RNKPQ
+728 KNKPL
-733 GSFTES
+733 GDFSES

-754 GLVLNQIKNVKVLKP
+754 GLVLNEMKNVKVLKP
-769 ILDFSLPGDEWM
+769 VLDFSLPGDEWM
-781 NALIE
+781 STLIE

-795 GDARRALKE
+795 SDAKNALKA
-804 AELAQTKFI
+804 AEIAQTGFTDT
-813 EVNNEI
+813 NTEI
-819 GARAVK
+819 GTRAIR

-835 VSRSYNGSDPMVNT
+835 VSRPYNGSDPLVNT

-854 LAKLGG
+854 LARLGG

-871 MERASEGYSNMYW
+871 MERASEGYGNMYW

-890 LAGGIAIKENENLH
+890 LAGGIVIKENKDLH

-919 DHSFREIMGEKPY
+919 EHSFKEIMGEKPY

-950 EAFLDAL
+950 EAFMDAL
-957 DGAGTTGTETYQPP
+957 DGAGTAGTEPYQPP
-971 EHKKQDIA
+971 EQRKEDIS

-984 IPLMSEASYLA
+984 IPLMSEASILA
-995 AAAVRNRGLDARVIP
+995 AAAVRNRGLDAKVIP
-1010 PTTSETVALGRTV
+1010 PTTSEAVALGRTV
-1023 TTGRECYPSIITAGN
+1023 TTGRECYPAIITAGN
-1038 MLKILETAKPENT
+1038 MLKILETSKPEES

-1062 RFGRYCNFQR
+1062 RLGRYCNFHR
-1072 QVLAKKGYP
+1072 RVLAKKGYTN
-1081 DVPILTATSSDS
+1081 VPILTATSSDS
-1093 YSEIPGLGS
+1093 YSDIPGLGS
-1102 RKFQKDL
+1102 KKFQRDM
-1109 LQSLAAADVLKRA
+1109 LQSLAAADILKRA
-1122 LIRIRPYEQVPG
+1122 LLRVRPYEVTEG
-1134 SADALFSKWLGE
+1134 SADELFSRWLGK
-1146 FEKTLEQG
+1146 FEKVLEEG
-1154 TSLPAQ
+1154 SSLPAQ
-1160 AKKAAAEFN
+1160 AKKAAAEFKK
-1169 RFPVKDIPRKPFV
+1169 FPLRDIPRKPLV
-1182 AVFGEIYVR
+1182 AVFGEIFVR

-1199 TILKLEALG
+1199 TIVKLENLG

-1218 WFDYVNH
+1218 WFDYVNQ

-1244 TIGMVITKVKRA
+1244 AIGIVITKVKRA
-1256 VEKPFDTLLEG
+1256 VEKPFDSLLDG

-1284 TENIG
+1284 AENIG

-1300 ALLESGGIDGAVNVY
+1300 ALLEHGGIDGAVNVY

-1354 TSRYEAFMD
+1354 TSRFEAFMD

-1368 HHGKTRQENK
+1368 YHGKSGRT
-1378 KGEKNE
+1378 KGAYNE